1 MLWIVWHAIVKTFPY
16 ITIQVNALIVTIR
29 RTGLLLL
36 LTTLVSQ
43 IVMPVIVLILRVII
57 IQDSVQTVMQ
67 PAVLGRMH
75 NLIIAGIAIAWRV
88 MLVMHP

>member
-29 RTGLLLL
+29 RTGLQLL

>member
-1 MLWIVWHAIVKTFPY
+1 MLWIVWHAIAKTFPY

-29 RTGLLLL
+29 RTGLQLL

-43 IVMPVIVLILRVII
+43 IVMPVIVLMLRVII

-75 NLIIAGIAIAWRV
+75 ILIIAGIAIAWRV